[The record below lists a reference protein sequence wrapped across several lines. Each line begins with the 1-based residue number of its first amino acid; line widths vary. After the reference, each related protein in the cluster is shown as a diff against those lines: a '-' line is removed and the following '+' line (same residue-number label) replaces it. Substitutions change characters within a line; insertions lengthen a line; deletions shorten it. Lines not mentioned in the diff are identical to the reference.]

1 MIKYKYFLK
10 KTSIFIL
17 IIAFV
22 VTGGIFTGV
31 KPVRADT
38 SFTLTAVQAE
48 PNTDTQINLSWKPVA
63 DAQYY
68 ILYRNNQQIKYIDIN
83 STRDYLSYTDTDL
96 IPETTYTYMIIVRD
110 KYSQQIG
117 SATATCTTSKMRKPT
132 GLWFSYNPTNRT
144 VTLYWTNNSKA
155 TIKSIIQRTDGS
167 YVSTVWGSSSNGT
180 FTDYVYDTNSSL
192 GYVVISADNY
202 GHTSEPSLPVYI
214 NSSTVQ
220 RLPEIYAYIKNGAV
234 TIEWEA
240 NSLSIG
246 YVMLER
252 SVYRNGYWSN
262 WEVVNSD
269 VNYEDSI
276 VTDTPEKGGTYRYR
290 LYIYALEA
298 QGYTNISA
306 ALTKPVA
313 PKDLNC
319 SFSSSNNVLLSWTN
333 DIYNDCKLRIERKD
347 PFEDD
352 YHVVA
357 YVESNVSYYNDTS
370 AIKPNST
377 YYYRIS
383 AYDSDE
389 NYATSEPAAFSTNP
403 PESPSYLRM
412 TVLSENQIYLM
423 WNDNSNNEQNFR
435 IERSINHG
443 DFSVIATVTA
453 NTTYYTDNTVYTGYT
468 YSYRVRAYNPYGYSN
483 EYTNIASATSS
494 AVITPPQSLN
504 ANVVSSEQIDLT
516 WSYAGNTNPS
526 TIIERRTGTNGKWTE
541 IANIAAGVTKYS
553 DTGLQPDTTYY
564 YRIRAAGGAY
574 LLSTAYPSDSGGV
587 SARTMLKKPINL
599 SGYASS
605 QNTMVLT
612 WDSSNQVNEY
622 VIERKT
628 GSGDF
633 SVVAYGTYYNKT
645 WTDTE
650 LNPNTIY
657 TYRVQAKN
665 PDNFSEYSD
674 EVVVITKFIEP
685 PSELKASAVS
695 DSKVELTWK
704 DNSTSEAGFEIW
716 RKTGKEGTWQ
726 KIASPRYTS
735 KFSDTTAKAGTEY
748 YYKVRAYAL
757 LSDGTAYTSA
767 FTKEVQVKTE
777 MPPAPVN
784 VEASILSSDK
794 VELKWEGPDDAN
806 IEFKVERMTDSS
818 TVWKEVASLPG
829 RTFTYIDTG
838 LVEYVTYIYRIKA
851 VNTLN
856 NSVTASDSVSIMTG
870 APEMPVNVT
879 AKALSPY
886 SIGIYWDDVS
896 NAELGYIIER
906 KGSDGKYVQIAVTDK
921 DATSYIDE
929 GLTPGVQ
936 YYYSIR
942 SYNKSGSSDITE
954 VHASTYM
961 PVTFSDIT
969 NISWAK
975 NEIEYMAA
983 AGLME
988 GKTNTLFKPYDEMTR
1003 AEFVSLLIKALNLR
1017 KVPVGSFADVNI
1029 THWAYNELMI
1039 AKNLGI
1045 ISGDSKNYF
1054 YPDNIITREEMAIIV
1069 TKAMKA
1075 AGKPI
1080 PGYATSVLDKYTDA
1094 SEISSEALY
1103 NMASLEGAG
1112 ILPDKGSAYLKPK
1125 GGLTRAEAAV
1135 IVYRLIFMME

>member
-1 MIKYKYFLK
+1 MK
-10 KTSIFIL
+10 KVNIFIL
-17 IIAFV
+17 IIAFIV
-22 VTGGIFTGV
+22 SGGIFTGE
-31 KPVRADT
+31 KPVYADT
-38 SFTLTAVQAE
+38 SFTLTAVLAD
-48 PNTDTQINLSWKPVA
+48 PDTDTQINLSWKPVA
-63 DAQYY
+63 NAQYY
-68 ILYRNNQQIKYIDIN
+68 ILYRNNQQIKFIDIDT
-83 STRDYLSYTDTDL
+83 TRDYLSYTDTGL
-96 IPETTYTYMIIVRD
+96 IPETTYTYTIVARD
-110 KYSQQIG
+110 KNSRQLV
-117 SATATCTTSKMRKPT
+117 SATAICTTSKMRKPT
-132 GLWFSYNPTNRT
+132 GLWFNYNPVSNS

-155 TIKSIIQRTDGS
+155 TTKSIIQRTDGS
-167 YVSTVWGSSSNGT
+167 FVTNVWGNSTSGSYT
-180 FTDYVYDTNSSL
+180 IYSHDPNSSL
-192 GYVVISADNY
+192 GYVIISADSY
-202 GHTSEPSLPVYI
+202 GHMSEPSLPVYI
-214 NSSTVQ
+214 NNLTTS
-220 RLPEIYAYIKNGAV
+220 RLPEIHAYMKNGTA

-252 SVYRNGYWSN
+252 SEYRYGYWSN

-269 VNYEDSI
+269 VNYEDSK

-298 QGYTNISA
+298 QGYTNISV

-313 PKDLNC
+313 PRDLNC
-319 SFSSSNNVLLSWTN
+319 SFSTSNNVLLTWTN
-333 DIYNDCKLRIERKD
+333 DPNNDCSLRIERKD
-347 PFEDD
+347 PLEED
-352 YHVVA
+352 YHVIA
-357 YVESNVSYYNDTS
+357 YVNSNVTYYNDTS
-370 AIKPNST
+370 AIKPNSI
-377 YYYRIS
+377 YYYRVS

-389 NYATSEPAAFSTNP
+389 NYSSSEPVAFSTNS

-412 TVLSENQIYLM
+412 IVLSNDQIYLM
-423 WNDNSNNEQNFR
+423 WDDNSSNEQYFK
-435 IERSINHG
+435 IERSVNHG
-443 DFSVIATVTA
+443 AYTLLATVTA
-453 NTTYYTDNTVYTGYT
+453 NVTSYTDSNVYPGYT
-468 YSYRVRAYNPYGYSN
+468 YSYRVRAYNPYGYSD
-483 EYTNIASATSS
+483 EYTNVASAASS

-504 ANVVSSEQIDLT
+504 VNVVSSEQIDLT
-516 WSYAGNTNPS
+516 WSYTGNANPS
-526 TIIERRTGTNGKWTE
+526 TIIERKTGNNGKWTE
-541 IANIAAGVTKYS
+541 IAKIAAGVTKYR
-553 DTGLQPDTTYY
+553 DTGLQSDTTYY

-574 LLSTAYPSDSGGV
+574 LMSTAYPSDYNGV

-612 WDSSNQVNEY
+612 WDSSNRENEY

-657 TYRVQAKN
+657 TYRIQARN
-665 PDNFSEYSD
+665 PDNLSEYSD
-674 EVVVITKFIEP
+674 EIVVITKFIEP
-685 PSELKASAVS
+685 PTELKASAVS
-695 DSKVELTWK
+695 DSRIELTWK
-704 DNSTSEAGFEIW
+704 DNSTSEAGFEVW

-735 KFSDTTAKAGTEY
+735 KYTDATAKAGTEY
-748 YYKVRAYAL
+748 YYKVRAYGL
-757 LSDGTAYTSA
+757 LSDGTTYTSA

-777 MPPAPVN
+777 MPPAPIN

-794 VELKWEGPDDAN
+794 VELKWEGPDDPN
-806 IEFKVERMTDSS
+806 IEYKVERMTDSS
-818 TVWKEVASLPG
+818 SVWKEVASLPSK
-829 RTFTYIDTG
+829 TFTYIDTG
-838 LVEYVTYIYRIKA
+838 LVEYVAYIYRIKA

-856 NSVTASDSVSIMTG
+856 NSITASESVSIMTG
-870 APEMPVNVT
+870 APEMPVNVK

-896 NAELGYIIER
+896 TTELGYIIER
-906 KGSDGKYVQIAVTDK
+906 KGSDGKYVQIAVTAQ
-921 DATSYIDE
+921 DANSYTDE

-936 YYYSIR
+936 YFYNIR

-961 PVTFSDIT
+961 PVTFSDIA
-969 NISWAK
+969 NVSWAK
-975 NEIEYMAA
+975 NEIEYMVA

-988 GKTNTLFKPYDEMTR
+988 GKTDAQFKPYDEMTR

-1045 ISGDSKNYF
+1045 ISGDSNNYF
-1054 YPDNIITREEMAIIV
+1054 YPENIITREEMAIIV

-1094 SEISSEALY
+1094 SEISSEAIY

-1112 ILPDKGSAYLKPK
+1112 ILPDKGSAYLMPK

-1135 IVYRLIFMME
+1135 IVYRLIFWTN